1 MPPLIALIECY
12 YAKMNAFIVAG
23 QPLKLS
29 SVAMK
34 LRNVLDSA
42 LKGKDVDPQIV
53 WTDFEIVNGNARIK
67 EKSTG
72 ASNEKSIDAAAFFL

>member
-12 YAKMNAFIVAG
+12 YAKMNAFIGAG

-42 LKGKDVDPQIV
+42 LNFEGKGC
-53 WTDFEIVNGNARIK
+53 
-67 EKSTG
+67 
-72 ASNEKSIDAAAFFL
+72 

>member
-1 MPPLIALIECY
+1 
-12 YAKMNAFIVAG
+12 
-23 QPLKLS
+23 
-29 SVAMK
+29 
-34 LRNVLDSA
+34 LDSA